1 MANPVNNV
9 WNSMVLHEFENS
21 ADFNKWNNHFSN
33 LIFGKPYSYL
43 TLNEQS
49 TIKSITYAS
58 LTSFGKS
65 LGTSSTVDNMNT
77 LYSSLI
83 GAHNGLAI
91 SSFGS
96 GGRLLGVNNVIG
108 HSPYAMG
115 AAASLNSLIAG
126 VVQNNKVYG
135 KAPMDQGTFTQFIGE
150 AIRTNTL
157 NLAPSSFATLNM
169 KGNIVDNYNQ
179 VQSLTN
185 SSYYVSRDNVR
196 KVAVDAVVRAIAKAN
211 EVKLGG
217 PMSDYDKMLIVDDIK
232 ALQNSKESVT
242 DFLSSYKGKGDLSA
256 KELDA
261 AVGLANLGGV
271 DRNITFAEVNKA
283 LTSIENGDTESILLL
298 NKKASAAVNKAYKDA
313 ANLMNDLS
321 KIFDTKDFNVFKE
334 AARNLG
340 ITNLT
345 SSNGIR
351 MMKDY
356 LKYASIDSLKNGV
369 TIQESLTQLA
379 NSNPAYVNVFGKDY
393 AATPYI
399 MHSSNL
405 SGSIASANG
414 RNAEEAIASTTA
426 MHVNNEQNEVAR
438 FAQIKAIASD
448 TGPYSEELR
457 ARAKEILALYDKAT
471 APGATLKDV
480 TRFQEEIM
488 GRHVTG
494 IINAAGITEGSD
506 TYKANI
512 QNLSNSDRE
521 ILFNIFRNKDVNNV
535 IPSLNTISSDMAI
548 AYFGEN
554 ATKEQRDSLF
564 KLASSALPLYG
575 MDLSQ
580 LKSHASIIRESY
592 SKGEIKR
599 NELFEQ
605 IYGNT
610 SVNREQGLAFIDA
623 ILSGVTDAQIE
634 NLMSSVYTVLK
645 NVGTE
650 GSFTRGSV
658 SEINEKTQHF
668 QTLINGKASKNDP
681 ANAQLSSVIAR
692 LNENKKTNTGI
703 SILKDNSPEAEL
715 IDKDL
720 ANKADISLIEL
731 DDSGQL
737 TEEGKKTLNAF
748 VESEAKSLQ
757 TRIEDYN
764 VQKGELEARLKKE
777 TDDKIKGELNKDLA
791 KINEKLANTTSRLEG
806 INDIRGATNFAD
818 IADRTGFRNSFIAK
832 DKDSGTKYAAL
843 MKGDTL
849 DYNLAE
855 MALYNFSNYNDN
867 NSQLNRVAV
876 QSAGLGADLETF
888 DRLGLEEYILRT
900 AISDDPNKGEKLKS
914 IIANYRDRFGYTKSL
929 DDILR
934 LSVNKPAAQ
943 DRIEELRE
951 ERISMAQ
958 NFSNLVSFMTVAE
971 EKGYRINYEHDKG
984 MASVTDREG
993 NALFTIKRE
1002 DVVGSLI
1009 NAYRS
1014 APDEGMKTVLRD
1026 MIKASGGAE
1035 LFNRVEDFDA
1045 SKDKQT
1051 MARVAELGN
1060 AFKLTDR
1067 QLELFS
1073 LYAEDDS
1080 KGFSPTEGVPLT
1092 AKQKAM
1098 FNRKRNKE
1106 FNNTVFRHLMTHP
1119 EDVVK
1124 VMNGQ
1129 AITVENKDVFVERNA
1144 FLATLSDVGIQL
1156 DNKDFK
1162 ASTIDPF
1169 IKNYNEAQS
1178 YMAAFKN
1185 NNGEQ
1190 GGQAGANVPASMYM
1204 KPLSVIV
1211 EALANLTKCV
1221 GTGYRLRVT
1230 NTF

>member
-21 ADFNKWNNHFSN
+21 ADFSKWNNHFSN
-33 LIFGKPYSYL
+33 LIFGKPYSHL

-91 SSFGS
+91 SSFGT

-115 AAASLNSLIAG
+115 AAASLNNLIAG

-242 DFLSSYKGKGDLSA
+242 DFLSSYTGKGDLSV
-256 KELDA
+256 KELNA

-283 LTSIENGDTESILLL
+283 LTSIENGDTESILML

-345 SSNGIR
+345 SSSGIR

-356 LKYASIDSLKNGV
+356 LKYASVDSLKNGI

-405 SGSIASANG
+405 AGSVASANG
-414 RNAEEAIASTTA
+414 RNPEEAIASTMA
-426 MHVNNEQNEVAR
+426 MHVNNEKNEVAR

-448 TGPYSEELR
+448 TGPYNAKLR
-457 ARAKEILALYDKAT
+457 ARAKEILALYDKAS
-471 APGATLKDV
+471 APGATLEDAKNL
-480 TRFQEEIM
+480 QEALM
-488 GRHVTG
+488 GPHVTG
-494 IINAAGITEGSD
+494 ILKAAGITEGSD

-512 QNLSNSDRE
+512 QNLPNSARE
-521 ILFNIFRNKDVNNV
+521 ILYNILREKDMNN
-535 IPSLNTISSDMAI
+535 ITPSLKVISSDLAT
-548 AYFGEN
+548 AFFGKN
-554 ATKEQRDSLF
+554 ATEEQRDSLF

-575 MDLSQ
+575 MDLSL
-580 LKSHASIIRESY
+580 LKSHASIVRNSS
-592 SKGEIKR
+592 SKTPE
-599 NELFEQ
+599 ELLTLL
-605 IYGNT
+605 YGNT
-610 SVNREQGLAFIDA
+610 SVNEAQGLDFINSV
-623 ILSGVTDAQIE
+623 LSGLSDDQIE
-634 NLMSSVYTVLK
+634 VLMSSVSTVLK

-658 SEINEKTQHF
+658 SEINEKTQRF
-668 QTLINGKASKNDP
+668 QTLINGIASKNDP

-748 VESEAKSLQ
+748 VEAETKSLQ
-757 TRIEDYN
+757 ARIEDYTTK
-764 VQKGELEARLKKE
+764 KGELEARLKKE

-791 KINEKLANTTSRLEG
+791 KINEKIANAESRLEN

-818 IADRTGFRNSFIAK
+818 IADSSGFRNSFIAK
-832 DKDSGTKYAAL
+832 DKDTETRYAAV

-849 DYNLAE
+849 DYQLAE

-876 QSAGLGADLETF
+876 QSAGLGADLEAF
-888 DRLGLEEYILRT
+888 DRLGLEEYYLRT
-900 AISDDPNKGEKLKS
+900 AISNDPNKREKLKS
-914 IIANYRDRFGYTKSL
+914 IVANYDERFGHTKSL
-929 DDILR
+929 DDTMR
-934 LSVNKPAAQ
+934 LSVNKAAAQ

-958 NFSNLVSFMTVAE
+958 NFSNLVSFKTVAE
-971 EKGYRINYEHDKG
+971 KKGYRINYEHDKG
-984 MASVTDREG
+984 MASVTDAEG
-993 NALFTIKRE
+993 NALFTIRQE

-1014 APDEGMKTVLRD
+1014 TTDAGRKIVLRD

-1051 MARVAELGN
+1051 MARVAELGDN
-1060 AFKLTDR
+1060 FELTDR

-1092 AKQKAM
+1092 AEQKAM
-1098 FNRKRNKE
+1098 FTRKRNKK

-1129 AITVENKDVFVERNA
+1129 AITVEKKDVFVERNA
-1144 FLATLSDVGIQL
+1144 FLATLADVGMQL
-1156 DNKDFK
+1156 DNKDFR

-1169 IKNYNEAQS
+1169 IKNYNDAQA
-1178 YMAAFKN
+1178 YMAAFN
-1185 NNGEQ
+1185 NANGEQ
-1190 GGQAGANVPASMYM
+1190 GRQSGANAPASIYM

>member
-33 LIFGKPYSYL
+33 LIFGKPYSHL
-43 TLNEQS
+43 TLNEKS

-65 LGTSSTVDNMNT
+65 LGTSSPVDNMNT

-91 SSFGS
+91 SSFGAE
-96 GGRLLGVNNVIG
+96 GRLLGVNNVIG

-115 AAASLNSLIAG
+115 AAASLNNLIAG

-157 NLAPSSFATLNM
+157 NFAPSSFATLNM

-211 EVKLGG
+211 EVTLGG

-232 ALQNSKESVT
+232 ALQNSKESLT
-242 DFLSSYKGKGDLSA
+242 DFLSSYKGKGKLSD

-261 AVGLANLGGV
+261 AVGLANLGGI

-283 LTSIENGDTESILLL
+283 LTSIENGDTESILML

-356 LKYASIDSLKNGV
+356 LKYASVDSLKNGV
-369 TIQESLTQLA
+369 TIQESLTHLA

-405 SGSIASANG
+405 AGSIASANG
-414 RNAEEAIASTTA
+414 RNPEEAIASTTA

-438 FAQIKAIASD
+438 FAQIRAIASD
-448 TGPYSEELR
+448 TGPYSAELR
-457 ARAKEILALYDKAT
+457 ARAKEILALYDKAS
-471 APGATLKDV
+471 APGATLEDAKNL
-480 TRFQEEIM
+480 QEALM
-488 GRHVTG
+488 GQHVID
-494 IINAAGITEGSD
+494 IINAAGITEGSA

-512 QNLSNSDRE
+512 QNLPNSDRE
-521 ILFNIFRNKDVNNV
+521 ILFNIWRNKDLNN
-535 IPSLNTISSDMAI
+535 IMPSLTTISSDLAT
-548 AYFGEN
+548 AFFGKN

-575 MDLSQ
+575 MDLSL
-580 LKSHASIIRESY
+580 LKSHASIVRNSS
-592 SKGEIKR
+592 SKTPK
-599 NELFEQ
+599 ELLTLL
-605 IYGNT
+605 YGNT
-610 SVNREQGLAFIDA
+610 PVNEEQGLAFINA
-623 ILSGVTDAQIE
+623 VLSGLNDDQIE
-634 NLMSSVYTVLK
+634 VLMSSVSTVLK
-645 NVGTE
+645 NMGTE

-658 SEINEKTQHF
+658 SEINEKTQYL
-668 QTLINGKASKNDP
+668 QQLINSKASKNSP
-681 ANAQLSSVIAR
+681 ENAQLSSVIAR
-692 LNENKKTNTGI
+692 LNENKQTNTGI
-703 SILKDNSPEAEL
+703 SILKDDSPEAEL
-715 IDKDL
+715 IDKAL

-737 TEEGKKTLNAF
+737 TEEGKKTFNAF
-748 VESEAKSLQ
+748 VEAETKSLQ
-757 TRIEDYN
+757 ARIEDYTTK
-764 VQKGELEARLKKE
+764 KGELEARLKKE

-791 KINEKLANTTSRLEG
+791 KINEKLANTNSRLEG

-818 IADRTGFRNSFIAK
+818 IAGSARFRNSFIAK

-958 NFSNLVSFMTVAE
+958 NFSNLASFMTVAK
-971 EKGYRINYEHDKG
+971 EKGYEINYEHDKG
-984 MASVTDREG
+984 MASVTDTDG
-993 NALFTIKRE
+993 NALFTIRKE

-1014 APDEGMKTVLRD
+1014 TTDEGMKSVLRD

-1045 SKDKQT
+1045 SKNKQT

-1060 AFKLTDR
+1060 AFELTDR
-1067 QLELFS
+1067 QLELFN

-1080 KGFSPTEGVPLT
+1080 KGFDPTEGVPLT
-1092 AKQKAM
+1092 AEEKEM
-1098 FNRKRNKE
+1098 FNPKKNKK

-1129 AITVENKDVFVERNA
+1129 AITVENKDVFVERDA
-1144 FLATLSDVGIQL
+1144 FLATLSDVGMQL
-1156 DNKDFK
+1156 DNKDSR
-1162 ASTIDPF
+1162 ASIIDPF
-1169 IKNYNEAQS
+1169 IKNYNDAQS
-1178 YMAAFKN
+1178 YMAAFN
-1185 NNGEQ
+1185 NANGEQ
-1190 GGQAGANVPASMYM
+1190 GGQTGANVPASIYM
-1204 KPLSVIV
+1204 KPLSVIM
-1211 EALANLTKCV
+1211 EALANLTKCI